1 MQLLAN
7 PTSPYV
13 RVAMIEKGLEIE
25 PTLVD
30 PLADDPRLRAANA
43 ATRVPTLLL
52 DDGTPL
58 AESLLIVPWLEL
70 ARPAPAWPSLTG
82 RDAATAAGVLSRA
95 GIALGAIDAAVH
107 TIITRKVTVKMLF
120 DETPV
125 GLRRRRT
132 RVEGL
137 QRLAAPVTVLGG
149 ARTGT
154 APGSA
159 APTLDAICAVVLY
172 GYQQLRFADQPWLPT
187 TRGLQALA
195 EALQQRPSFA
205 RTMPRAASSG
215 GRGEGRAG
223 RRAGFEVRNQGAH
236 RGLGGR
242 LAAGAQLHAPRGPRV
257 DQRQHLQVHRVGEA
271 AGRANGVRTTGS

>member
-13 RVAMIEKGLEIE
+13 RVARVAMLEKGFEVE
-25 PTLVD
+25 PTMVD
-30 PLADDPRLRAANA
+30 PWADDPRLRAANA

-58 AESLLIVPWLEL
+58 AESLLIVQWLEL
-70 ARPAPAWPSLTG
+70 ARPAPDWPSLTG

-107 TIITRKVTVKMLF
+107 TIITRKVTAPLLF

-132 RVEGL
+132 MVEGL
-137 QRLAAPVTVLGG
+137 QRLEALAAVLGG
-149 ARTGT
+149 A
-154 APGSA
+154 APGSV

-172 GYQQLRFADQPWLPT
+172 DYQQLRFADQPWLPKT
-187 TRGLQALA
+187 PGLQALA
-195 EALQQRPSFA
+195 EALRQRPSFA
-205 RTMPRAASSG
+205 RTMPRAA
-215 GRGEGRAG
+215 
-223 RRAGFEVRNQGAH
+223 
-236 RGLGGR
+236 
-242 LAAGAQLHAPRGPRV
+242 
-257 DQRQHLQVHRVGEA
+257 
-271 AGRANGVRTTGS
+271 

>member
-7 PTSPYV
+7 TSSPYV
-13 RVAMIEKGLEIE
+13 RIARVAMIEKGLDVE

-30 PLADDPRLRAANA
+30 PWADDARLRAANA

-58 AESLLIVPWLEL
+58 AESLLIVQWLEV

-107 TIITRKVTVKMLF
+107 TIITRKVTAPVLF

-132 RVEGL
+132 MVEGL
-137 QRLAAPVTVLGG
+137 QRLEALAPVLGG
-149 ARTGT
+149 AK
-154 APGSA
+154 PGASSSST
-159 APTLDAICAVVLY
+159 APTLDAICAVVLFD
-172 GYQQLRFADQPWLPT
+172 YQQLRFADQPWLPKT
-187 TRGLQALA
+187 PGLKALA
-195 EALQQRPSFA
+195 EGLRQRPSFA
-205 RTMPRAASSG
+205 STMPRVA
-215 GRGEGRAG
+215 
-223 RRAGFEVRNQGAH
+223 
-236 RGLGGR
+236 
-242 LAAGAQLHAPRGPRV
+242 
-257 DQRQHLQVHRVGEA
+257 
-271 AGRANGVRTTGS
+271 